1 MTTPMITW
9 TCITAAVVLY
19 FMIKLFVAV
28 HHSRQLHASRVHVH
42 APRRHHF
49 FEMGTEREELFVG
62 GDPLHEDDD
71 CDEDEPE
78 L

>member
-9 TCITAAVVLY
+9 ICIATAVVLY
-19 FMIKLFVAV
+19 FMVKLFVAV
-28 HHSRQLHASRVHVH
+28 HHSRHLHAHARVRKH
-42 APRRHHF
+42 RF
-49 FEMGTEREELFVG
+49 FEMGTEREELFVA

-71 CDEDEPE
+71 CDEDEPV

>member
-9 TCITAAVVLY
+9 SCITAAVILY
-19 FMIKLFVAV
+19 FMVKLFLAV
-28 HHSRQLHASRVHVH
+28 HHSRQLRAQHAHHSH
-42 APRRHHF
+42 RHHF

>member
-1 MTTPMITW
+1 MITW
-9 TCITAAVVLY
+9 LCIVAAVVLY
-19 FMIKLFVAV
+19 FMVKLFVAV
-28 HHSRQLHASRVHVH
+28 HHRRQLHTAAVKVHKH
-42 APRRHHF
+42 YF
-49 FEMGTEREELFVG
+49 IEMGSEREELFVA